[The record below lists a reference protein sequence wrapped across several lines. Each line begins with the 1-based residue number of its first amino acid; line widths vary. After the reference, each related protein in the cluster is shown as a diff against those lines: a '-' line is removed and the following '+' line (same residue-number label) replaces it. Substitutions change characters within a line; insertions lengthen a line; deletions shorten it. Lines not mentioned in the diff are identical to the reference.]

1 VTTETPGWEL
11 FARYAFPPNELGY
24 CGPPDSSVLL
34 HGGGHSEIARHAAG
48 FDGAWPYLEE
58 IAAAVG
64 AAHPLET
71 TVVRSYW
78 IGGPQLAA
86 VDGAR
91 LTHRLRAAFAGQPTG
106 VLDSVHGGALANHSF
121 HVFAV
126 YPWVRF
132 LDIDPATPLR
142 ILQAC
147 RIRWGTV
154 VSVDDEHVVMTSRP
168 LRFDGGAA
176 IVVTSAERAA
186 TLRRPPVLVLGAGE
200 AHSHRH
206 ITGMADL
213 TRTAAAESGARAFAE
228 AGLTPA
234 DVDCVQLYDAFT
246 ITPILFLEDLGFC
259 AKGEGGPFVSGGRTA
274 PGGALPMNT
283 NGGGLSY
290 CHPGMYGLLG
300 IVEAVRQLRGEAA
313 GRQVAGCEVAVVH
326 GNGGVLSSQATLV
339 LGTAGTA

>member
-1 VTTETPGWEL
+1 MTTETPGWEL

-34 HGGGHSEIARHAAG
+34 RGGGHSEIAQHAAG

-64 AAHPLET
+64 ARSPLET
-71 TVVRSYW
+71 AVVRSYW

-91 LTHRLRAAFAGQPTG
+91 LVRRLRAAFAGQPTG
-106 VLDSVHGGALANHSF
+106 VLDSVHESALANHSF

-154 VSVDDEHVVMTSRP
+154 LSVDDEHVVMSSRP
-168 LRFDGGAA
+168 LRFDTAELTLGDAIDESVRWSRGGTSLAPAPRAGDMVAA
-176 IVVTSAERAA
+176 HWDWICGSLSADDVADLNDATAA
-186 TLRRPPVLVLGAGE
+186 TLDVVN
-200 AHSHRH
+200 
-206 ITGMADL
+206 
-213 TRTAAAESGARAFAE
+213 AA
-228 AGLTPA
+228 
-234 DVDCVQLYDAFT
+234 
-246 ITPILFLEDLGFC
+246 
-259 AKGEGGPFVSGGRTA
+259 
-274 PGGALPMNT
+274 
-283 NGGGLSY
+283 
-290 CHPGMYGLLG
+290 
-300 IVEAVRQLRGEAA
+300 
-313 GRQVAGCEVAVVH
+313 
-326 GNGGVLSSQATLV
+326 LSSERSLSRHV
-339 LGTAGTA
+339 

>member
-1 VTTETPGWEL
+1 MNTGTPGWEL

-34 HGGGHSEIARHAAG
+34 QGAGHSEIARHAAG

-64 AAHPLET
+64 AGHPLET
-71 TVVRSYW
+71 AVVRSYW

-91 LTHRLRAAFAGQPTG
+91 LARRLRAAFAGQPTG
-106 VLDSVHGGALANHSF
+106 VLDSVRAGAVANHSF

-154 VSVDDEHVVMTSRP
+154 LSVDDEHVVMTSRP
-168 LRFDGGAA
+168 LRFDAGVLTLGDTTAESVRWSRDGTSLAPAPRPGDTVAA
-176 IVVTSAERAA
+176 HWDWVCGSLDAEDVADLEHATVA
-186 TLRRPPVLVLGAGE
+186 TLDLVNTARRSDQSL
-200 AHSHRH
+200 SRH
-206 ITGMADL
+206 A
-213 TRTAAAESGARAFAE
+213 
-228 AGLTPA
+228 
-234 DVDCVQLYDAFT
+234 
-246 ITPILFLEDLGFC
+246 
-259 AKGEGGPFVSGGRTA
+259 
-274 PGGALPMNT
+274 
-283 NGGGLSY
+283 
-290 CHPGMYGLLG
+290 
-300 IVEAVRQLRGEAA
+300 
-313 GRQVAGCEVAVVH
+313 
-326 GNGGVLSSQATLV
+326 
-339 LGTAGTA
+339 